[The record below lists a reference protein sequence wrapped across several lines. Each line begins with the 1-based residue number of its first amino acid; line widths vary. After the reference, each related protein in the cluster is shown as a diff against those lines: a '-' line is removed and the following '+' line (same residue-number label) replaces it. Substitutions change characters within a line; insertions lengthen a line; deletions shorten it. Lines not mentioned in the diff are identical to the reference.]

1 MSVNLSTVSG
11 AASLPYVT
19 SANAGAASV
28 PTPTAAKSSSPVAD
42 TAVEVVNPKPV
53 EIPVSPPKTF
63 DFSAQVKAQQQALQ
77 QALEELNQQA
87 AQSKISVGF
96 NLDHASGLQYV
107 QVTNSHTGDV
117 VMQFPTNKMLDVAAS
132 IEQLKGML
140 YNKKA

>member
-1 MSVNLSTVSG
+1 MTVNLSSVSNG
-11 AASLPYVT
+11 SYVPL
-19 SANAGAASV
+19 SV
-28 PTPTAAKSSSPVAD
+28 PTNTVAVSGPTPKPVDATKEAAIQVVT
-42 TAVEVVNPKPV
+42 TAPV
-53 EIPVSPPKTF
+53 EIPVPPQKTV
-63 DFSAQVKAQQQALQ
+63 DFSAEVKAQEQALQ

-96 NLDHASGLQYV
+96 NLDKASGLRYV